1 MVSAPPE
8 SVTVDHVP
16 GKAPHTPLVSVAV
29 SRSTKPDVASTPDA
43 ASAPFVRVSGTDSVE
58 YPGPPTSVAVI
69 PVGPVASAAIVIVW
83 LAVFPAKSV
92 AVTFWTPGAAA
103 PADHE
108 YVTGL
113 V

>member
-1 MVSAPPE
+1 MSQ
-8 SVTVDHVP
+8 VP
-16 GKAPHTPLVSVAV
+16 FVRVAV
-29 SRSTKPDVASTPDA
+29 SRSTRPRRRVDA
-43 ASAPFVRVSGTDSVE
+43 GAGVGAVVRVSGTDSVV
-58 YPGPPTSVAVI
+58 YQGPPTSVAVM